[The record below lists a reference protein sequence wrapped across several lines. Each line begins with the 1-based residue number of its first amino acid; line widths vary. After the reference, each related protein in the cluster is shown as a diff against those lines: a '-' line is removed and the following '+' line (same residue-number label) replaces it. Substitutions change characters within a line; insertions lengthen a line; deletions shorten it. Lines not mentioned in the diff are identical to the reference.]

1 MTGSPATSF
10 VPVLLAS
17 ASARREMLLR
27 EACIDVLIHPP
38 DIDDGLL
45 VPGQVPAAQWVM
57 ALAGLKAHR
66 VAEQR
71 GDDRSRLILAADTVC
86 VHDGQILGQP
96 ADVEHARWMLRV
108 LSCAS
113 HETLSGV
120 CLLSGKTRL
129 MFYDRARV
137 TLGTLSDKQLDDYL
151 ASGKW
156 RGKAGGYNLAE
167 QLQAKWPIRYEGDP
181 TTVMGLPM
189 QKLLPLLANH
199 QIAPSG
205 NASWVLTNLA
215 TPCRGVESA

>member
-1 MTGSPATSF
+1 MTGSPATRLA
-10 VPVLLAS
+10 PVLLAS
-17 ASARREMLLR
+17 ASARREKLLR
-27 EACIDVLIHPP
+27 EAGIDVLVHPP

-45 VPGQVPAAQWVM
+45 VPGHVPAAHWVM

-96 ADVEHARWMLRV
+96 TDVEHARWMLRI
-108 LSCAS
+108 LSRSS

-120 CLLSGKTRL
+120 CLLSGQTRL
-129 MFYDRARV
+129 VFYDRASV
-137 TLGTLSDKQLDDYL
+137 TLGTLSDKQLDVYL
-151 ASGKW
+151 AAGKW

-167 QLQAKWPIRYEGDP
+167 QLQANWPIRYEGDP

-189 QKLLPLLANH
+189 QKLLPLLANPH
-199 QIAPSG
+199 VAPSSD
-205 NASWVLTNLA
+205 ASWAAPNRA
-215 TPCRGVESA
+215 ASCRGVESA